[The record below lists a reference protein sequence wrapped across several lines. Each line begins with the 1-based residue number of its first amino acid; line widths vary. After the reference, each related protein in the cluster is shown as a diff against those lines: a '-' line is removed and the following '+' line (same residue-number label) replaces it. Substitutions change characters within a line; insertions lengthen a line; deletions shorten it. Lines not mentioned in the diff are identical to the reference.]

1 MCTTFVCI
9 CMCTMCVH
17 LHVHDVFLHLYVH
30 DECASCVHADFALS
44 SAVGM
49 AAVQRNTSYMYTCAR
64 THTRTHTNI
73 YMYTHTHTHTQTGG
87 GNGGDGGA
95 VEHADKICFR
105 AYQARYVCSVVPACP
120 MRCCARLWCVL
131 DRNRKT
137 VALPALC
144 LSELSFLRFS

>member
-1 MCTTFVCI
+1 
-9 CMCTMCVH
+9 MCVH

-73 YMYTHTHTHTQTGG
+73 YMYTHTHTHTHKQVVGTEGTGEQWSTQTRFVFVHIKQGTF
-87 GNGGDGGA
+87 
-95 VEHADKICFR
+95 V
-105 AYQARYVCSVVPACP
+105 
-120 MRCCARLWCVL
+120 
-131 DRNRKT
+131 
-137 VALPALC
+137 
-144 LSELSFLRFS
+144 LSFLLAP